1 MRYLLW
7 ASALSLASRIHR
19 PPETEEERHQIYE
32 FAPFGIEGGS
42 STDEEWTWEKV
53 ERRLKRAYEEGGL
66 PLWSQA
72 TLREVEAE
80 ARIESIKREKEFA
93 ARVSRT

>member
-7 ASALSLASRIHR
+7 ASVPSLASRIHR
-19 PPETEEERHQIYE
+19 PPETEEERHQIHD

-42 STDEEWTWEKV
+42 STDEEWTWEKA
-53 ERRLKRAYEEGGL
+53 ERRLKQAYEEGGL

-72 TLREVEAE
+72 ALREVEAE
-80 ARIESIKREKEFA
+80 ARIERIKRETEFA
-93 ARVSRT
+93 SRVSRT